1 MSEQT
6 EPKLYCGQ
14 EAPKRYPEQE
24 ADIRLVLK
32 VKQNS
37 DGKLHGYVYNFE
49 INNYEGLIPN
59 ATKLAREYDFL
70 YATDKMLE
78 VTIDNI
84 LKNRVQ

>member
-1 MSEQT
+1 MSE
-6 EPKLYCGQ
+6 EIESKLYCGQ
-14 EAPKRYPEQE
+14 EAPKLYPEKE

>member
-6 EPKLYCGQ
+6 ELKLYPEK
-14 EAPKRYPEQE
+14 EAE
-24 ADIRLVLK
+24 IRLVLK

-37 DGKLHGYVYNFE
+37 DGGVTGYVYNFE

-70 YATDKMLE
+70 YATDKMLQ

-84 LKNRVQ
+84 LKDRVQ

>member
-6 EPKLYCGQ
+6 ELKLY
-14 EAPKRYPEQE
+14 PEKE

-32 VKQNS
+32 VKQTSN
-37 DGKLHGYVYNFE
+37 GGVTGYVYNFE

-70 YATDKMLE
+70 YATDKMLQ

-84 LKNRVQ
+84 LKDRVQ

>member
-6 EPKLYCGQ
+6 EPKLY
-14 EAPKRYPEQE
+14 PEQE
-24 ADIRLVLK
+24 AEIRVILK

-37 DGKLHGYVYNFE
+37 DGSVTGYVYSFD

-59 ATKLAREYDFL
+59 VTNLVRDYDFQ

-84 LKNRVQ
+84 LKSRVR

>member
-1 MSEQT
+1 MSE
-6 EPKLYCGQ
+6 EIESASKL
-14 EAPKRYPEQE
+14 YPEQE
-24 ADIRLVLK
+24 AEIRLILK

-37 DGKLHGYVYNFE
+37 DGSVTGYVYSFD

>member
-6 EPKLYCGQ
+6 EPKLY
-14 EAPKRYPEQE
+14 PEKE

-32 VKQNS
+32 VKQKS
-37 DGKLHGYVYNFE
+37 DGSVTGYVYNFE

>member
-1 MSEQT
+1 MSE
-6 EPKLYCGQ
+6 EIESASKL
-14 EAPKRYPEQE
+14 YPEQE
-24 ADIRLVLK
+24 AEIRLVLK
-32 VKQNS
+32 VKQTSN
-37 DGKLHGYVYNFE
+37 GGVTCYVYNFE

-59 ATKLAREYDFL
+59 STKLAREYDFL

>member
-6 EPKLYCGQ
+6 EPNKL
-14 EAPKRYPEQE
+14 YPEQE

-37 DGKLHGYVYNFE
+37 EGKLHGYVYSFE

-59 ATKLAREYDFL
+59 STKLAREYDFL

-78 VTIDNI
+78 VTIEHI

>member
-6 EPKLYCGQ
+6 EPNKL
-14 EAPKRYPEQE
+14 YPEQE
-24 ADIRLVLK
+24 AEIRLVLK

-59 ATKLAREYDFL
+59 ATQLVREYDFH
-70 YATDKMLE
+70 YATDRMIE

-84 LKNRVQ
+84 LKNRA

>member
-1 MSEQT
+1 MSE
-6 EPKLYCGQ
+6 EIESANKL
-14 EAPKRYPEQE
+14 YPEQE
-24 ADIRLVLK
+24 AEIRVILK

-37 DGKLHGYVYNFE
+37 DGSVTGYVYSFD

-59 ATKLAREYDFL
+59 VTNLVRDYDFQ

-84 LKNRVQ
+84 LKSRVR